1 MNGCGCHAAAAE
13 ETESDSVS
21 SSLCH
26 FFLVGPV
33 NMHVCPAANLNEF
46 LSSRPLTTIRRTRYG
61 KLRQRYEYRHCHCGC
76 SFRMNVRYSAD
87 GSTCHITETVIPP
100 DHFDVDENPDNREKD
115 KDVSKIVD
123 ALIVENHFAKNYG
136 PRRIIS
142 ELHRR
147 NITDSRIPGRKQLQ
161 NRLYYFRKHK
171 FGYHNEIGPLE
182 EKLRRFVFN
191 GDEPDEQAFIYHYKT
206 DRHDRLCLGDGSDK

>member
-1 MNGCGCHAAAAE
+1 MNGTGSPASAAAE
-13 ETESDSVS
+13 SDAS
-21 SSLCH
+21 SQSSHCPI
-26 FFLVGPV
+26 FLVGSIK
-33 NMHVCPAANLNEF
+33 MHVCVVGDLNQF
-46 LSSRPLTTIRRTRYG
+46 LSSRPLTTIRHMRYG
-61 KLRQRYEYRHCHCGC
+61 KLRQRYEYRHCRCGC
-76 SFRMNVRYSAD
+76 TFHISVRYSPD
-87 GSTCHITETVIPP
+87 GTTCHITETPIPP

-115 KDVSKIVD
+115 KEVTKIVD
-123 ALIVENHFAKNYG
+123 ALIVENRFAKNYG

-142 ELHRR
+142 ELRRR
-147 NITDSRIPGRKQLQ
+147 NITDQRIPGRKQLQ